1 MGILSRLDE
10 LTKPREPH
18 TGALHM
24 GEKRLEWGESAER
37 AGAAA
42 SSVGHRLGRGLQY
55 EAVGFRHHRV
65 YRRHP
70 GKHKRRHRRNRRGR
84 RRRSYAPFDLGL
96 RL

>member
-18 TGALHM
+18 SQHLHM
-24 GEKRLEWGESAER
+24 GKERPEWGESAER
-37 AGAAA
+37 AGAVA
-42 SSVGHRLGRGLQY
+42 SSVGHRLGGGLRY
-55 EAVGFRHHRV
+55 EAAGFRYHRV
-65 YRRHP
+65 HRRHP
-70 GKHKRRHRRNRRGR
+70 RNHKRRHKRNRR